1 MEHAQLANRAKT
13 DFVAN
18 TSHEL
23 RTPLNAVIGFS
34 EMLGSGIAGSLS
46 AKQLEY
52 VTDIRNSSSHLL
64 SLINDILDL
73 SKIEANAAE
82 IAPEPLDLVSSMKYA
97 MRLVADRAKLAGVDF
112 ISEIPGDL
120 PGVLA
125 DRRMIRQVLI
135 NILSNAVKFTH
146 RGGRVC
152 LGAQE
157 DEDDGISIFVADN
170 GIGMRSEDIPIA
182 LAKFGQIDSGLDRK
196 NTGTGLGLPLAAE
209 HMQLHG
215 GVLGDFQPARKRDH
229 CCPSISPRPDDCP
242 KQNRRDRGPP
252 GGANALTDKIH
263 QFQQAEADVARLM
276 KLAREKS
283 LDGRRSLVNA
293 LADMFEESNFE
304 LAPRELSTM
313 RSILRQLVT
322 DAEKEIKRAVA
333 ERFAEPGFL
342 PGDVAHSLAIEEI
355 EVAFPILL
363 KSDLLKDLELV
374 EIIRN
379 RTFEHQLAIAQ
390 RQRVGAAVSDALIE
404 TDREVVIMAL
414 LENTGAKI
422 SAPAMERLV
431 EESRAVTSYQDPLL
445 HRSEFGEELAK
456 RMFVWVSAA
465 LRGHIISRFQIDAD
479 EADDLLASVSADI
492 SAPVPQSAAEELA
505 AELAQSGPISAD
517 FVGQRAAGRR
527 STAV

>member
-1 MEHAQLANRAKT
+1 M
-13 DFVAN
+13 
-18 TSHEL
+18 
-23 RTPLNAVIGFS
+23 
-34 EMLGSGIAGSLS
+34 
-46 AKQLEY
+46 
-52 VTDIRNSSSHLL
+52 
-64 SLINDILDL
+64 
-73 SKIEANAAE
+73 
-82 IAPEPLDLVSSMKYA
+82 
-97 MRLVADRAKLAGVDF
+97 
-112 ISEIPGDL
+112 
-120 PGVLA
+120 
-125 DRRMIRQVLI
+125 
-135 NILSNAVKFTH
+135 
-146 RGGRVC
+146 
-152 LGAQE
+152 
-157 DEDDGISIFVADN
+157 
-170 GIGMRSEDIPIA
+170 
-182 LAKFGQIDSGLDRK
+182 
-196 NTGTGLGLPLAAE
+196 
-209 HMQLHG
+209 
-215 GVLGDFQPARKRDH
+215 
-229 CCPSISPRPDDCP
+229 
-242 KQNRRDRGPP
+242 
-252 GGANALTDKIH
+252 TDKIH
-263 QFQQAEADVARLM
+263 QLQQAEADVARLM

-342 PGDVAHSLAIEEI
+342 PGDVAYSLAIEEI

-445 HRSEFGEELAK
+445 HRSELGEELAK

-517 FVGQRAAGRR
+517 LLANALRDGEVQLFEALLREATRLRQRLVERILFEPGGEGLAIALKSLDCPQDAFERIFKTSRRARLVGEATIKREVRNLSSFYPRNIKTGGGE
-527 STAV
+527 STGALAPQFQLPVGNS

>member
-215 GVLGDFQPARKRDH
+215 GSLEISSQPGNGTTVVLRFPPARTIARNK
-229 CCPSISPRPDDCP
+229 IGVTEV
-242 KQNRRDRGPP
+242 RRAG
-252 GGANALTDKIH
+252 LTH
-263 QFQQAEADVARLM
+263 
-276 KLAREKS
+276 
-283 LDGRRSLVNA
+283 
-293 LADMFEESNFE
+293 
-304 LAPRELSTM
+304 
-313 RSILRQLVT
+313 
-322 DAEKEIKRAVA
+322 
-333 ERFAEPGFL
+333 
-342 PGDVAHSLAIEEI
+342 
-355 EVAFPILL
+355 
-363 KSDLLKDLELV
+363 
-374 EIIRN
+374 
-379 RTFEHQLAIAQ
+379 
-390 RQRVGAAVSDALIE
+390 
-404 TDREVVIMAL
+404 
-414 LENTGAKI
+414 
-422 SAPAMERLV
+422 
-431 EESRAVTSYQDPLL
+431 
-445 HRSEFGEELAK
+445 
-456 RMFVWVSAA
+456 
-465 LRGHIISRFQIDAD
+465 
-479 EADDLLASVSADI
+479 
-492 SAPVPQSAAEELA
+492 
-505 AELAQSGPISAD
+505 
-517 FVGQRAAGRR
+517 
-527 STAV
+527 